1 MEDEVFASGVT
12 GLGLAIRPADG
23 VVLAPCDGEVSMIAD
38 SLHAIGL
45 SAAGDAEV
53 LIHVGLN
60 TIMLGGEGFE
70 PLVRKGD
77 LVKAGQPL
85 LKFDRDFITSKG
97 YPLVTPVLIVNAD
110 DYAPLELLAGA
121 SVKAG
126 EPIYNVKQ

>member
-1 MEDEVFASGVT
+1 
-12 GLGLAIRPADG
+12 
-23 VVLAPCDGEVSMIAD
+23 
-38 SLHAIGL
+38 
-45 SAAGDAEV
+45 
-53 LIHVGLN
+53 
-60 TIMLGGEGFE
+60 MLGGEGFE